1 MACGVAFGPGGGR
14 AAPMTILGSRVHIL
28 AACVAA
34 ALALGGCTAFREQ
47 LGVTQEDVTLAC
59 AVALATCA
67 DPGVAH
73 SDEEKRACTAIA
85 AACGAA
91 VKPAPAA
98 DQPA

>member
-1 MACGVAFGPGGGR
+1 MACRVAFGPGGGR
-14 AAPMTILGSRVHIL
+14 APGMRYLTAMVLGLVLPI
-28 AACVAA
+28 V
-34 ALALGGCTAFREQ
+34 GCTAFREQ

-91 VKPAPAA
+91 VKPAPAP